1 MKDKI
6 EMSQNDDRKKV
17 KTSQE
22 LLSVRKQNRGKKIV
36 KSLLKSEIE
45 PERKRKVFETYKDEE
60 SPLLNRLQD
69 FFPKFKK
76 STIDIA
82 SKPDNEKEKLD
93 IENVGDSNRVIEMDL
108 IFGRMND
115 GDSSSSEEDS
125 SDSENETET
134 IKEFHPQSLQI
145 VKNEQNCC
153 EKKLISEVT
162 ADSASKSSKGN
173 R

>member
-1 MKDKI
+1 
-6 EMSQNDDRKKV
+6 
-17 KTSQE
+17 
-22 LLSVRKQNRGKKIV
+22 
-36 KSLLKSEIE
+36 
-45 PERKRKVFETYKDEE
+45 
-60 SPLLNRLQD
+60 
-69 FFPKFKK
+69 
-76 STIDIA
+76 
-82 SKPDNEKEKLD
+82 
-93 IENVGDSNRVIEMDL
+93 
-108 IFGRMND
+108 MND